1 MSMAQVSS
9 VSASDNPTITVSPL
23 ASSLR
28 LKLGIVALLLLVLDQ
43 YTKYLAL
50 KHLVYQQS
58 VPVFKPWLDWT
69 LVYNHGAAFSFLSL
83 PGGSQHYFFSG
94 IALLAAIGIPIWLR
108 KLTSSEKL
116 LALALSLI
124 WAGAVGNLI
133 DRLRFRY
140 VIDFVHVHWKD
151 VWDYPV
157 FNVADSCI
165 TIGAILLLTHE
176 LRSYLKARKNAAAL

>member
-1 MSMAQVSS
+1 VSISNELALSKSVRWKFGVMALV
-9 VSASDNPTITVSPL
+9 
-23 ASSLR
+23 
-28 LKLGIVALLLLVLDQ
+28 LLLLDQ

-58 VPVFKPWLDWT
+58 VPVFVPWLDWT

-83 PGGSQHYFFSG
+83 PGGSQHYFFSA
-94 IALLAAIGIPIWLR
+94 IAFLAAIGIPIWIR

-165 TIGAILLLTHE
+165 TVGAILLLTHE
-176 LRSYLKARKNAAAL
+176 LRSYLKARKSGAGA